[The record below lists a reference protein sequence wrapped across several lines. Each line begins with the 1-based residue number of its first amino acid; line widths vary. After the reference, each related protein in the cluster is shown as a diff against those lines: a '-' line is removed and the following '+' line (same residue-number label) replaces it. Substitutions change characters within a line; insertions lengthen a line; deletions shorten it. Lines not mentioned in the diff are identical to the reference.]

1 MPLNAARSATNHS
14 DAFLASAVQ
23 WAHLLRDVRR
33 KPTMG
38 TVFHFANY
46 AHWKEMNA
54 ERVPL
59 PAKPQ
64 LKELVSQL
72 TLCMSCKLVLQM
84 LKAAASSQS
93 GGSTNLHTTADIEL
107 ESLIMAHK
115 RVADN
120 HSRVLT
126 AFDGIDIITICIYM
140 VDRHVCNAD
149 PARLH
154 TNPGIRTCLALCSTI
169 AERFSGMKQSLE
181 MLWLFID
188 LASSNSTDL
197 DGDLQRLLQQ
207 HHKSGTNLPRSS
219 FDQMRTILL
228 RRAEGHANA
237 N

>member
-1 MPLNAARSATNHS
+1 MPLNAARSATSQS

-59 PAKPQ
+59 PAEPR
-64 LKELVSQL
+64 LKDLVSQL
-72 TLCMSCKLVLQM
+72 TLCMSSKLILQM
-84 LKAAASSQS
+84 LKAATSSQS
-93 GGSTNLHTTADIEL
+93 GGSTNLHTTAEIEL

-115 RVADN
+115 TVTES

-126 AFDGIDIITICIYM
+126 AFDGIDIVAICIHM
-140 VDRHVCNAD
+140 VERHVCNAD

-154 TNPGIRTCLALCSTI
+154 TNPGIRTCLTLCATI
-169 AERFSGMKQSLE
+169 AERFSGLKQSLDI
-181 MLWLFID
+181 LWLFID

-197 DGDLQRLLQQ
+197 DGDLQRLTQQ
-207 HHKSGTNLPRSS
+207 HHKSGTSLPRGN
-219 FDQMRTILL
+219 FDHMRTILL
-228 RRAEGHANA
+228 RRAGVHAND